1 MHKVISTIIR
11 DMNPDPHFAYLHDGA
26 SKLCASAERVK
37 HLVEQMDFEAARQ
50 EFVKLQSAAWV
61 MAVRLKLKHQ
71 SGLFITRGETQW
83 VVGTH
88 TKLSAFD
95 LAHLVIGA

>member
-1 MHKVISTIIR
+1 
-11 DMNPDPHFAYLHDGA
+11 MNPDPHFAYLHDGA

-61 MAVRLKLKHQ
+61 MAVRLKVENTNL
-71 SGLFITRGETQW
+71 
-83 VVGTH
+83 VD
-88 TKLSAFD
+88 LSPE
-95 LAHLVIGA
+95 VKRNGSWGRI